1 MTQDPIKLVLVGD
14 VHGDWDE
21 DSATAA
27 RHLEPDAVL
36 FLGDFGNEDV
46 ALVRSLA
53 ALDLPKAFIL
63 GNHDAMFSLSGRGK
77 EYYVKRILQKSTLGP
92 FCSDPGSGAS
102 PNVALQL
109 EALGSMHLGYASA
122 TMADGRLSVV
132 GARPFSQGGAMDD
145 HVTDFYQRHYDV
157 DSMSMSAQRIV
168 ETAERQHEAAPHLP
182 LVLIAHNGPSGL
194 GGRPEDPCGV
204 DWRPGGGDHGDADLE
219 VGIPVLRR
227 HPKTVLPCPTPIAP
241 PKPHPSPRQAALRE
255 LCARGRP
262 PTLVAYGHMH
272 EELHHSVRR
281 ERPGVKRERVAVA
294 HGAVFLNAAVVP
306 RIVRLPGAGARTHHF
321 VEVRLAPPGGVLS
334 AADVLVEVAR
344 GGGVLGV
351 QRQPL
356 LTTTAVDAEGGAR
369 RTRILHTSTGEW
381 EDLG

>member
-219 VGIPVLRR
+219 
-227 HPKTVLPCPTPIAP
+227 
-241 PKPHPSPRQAALRE
+241 AALRE